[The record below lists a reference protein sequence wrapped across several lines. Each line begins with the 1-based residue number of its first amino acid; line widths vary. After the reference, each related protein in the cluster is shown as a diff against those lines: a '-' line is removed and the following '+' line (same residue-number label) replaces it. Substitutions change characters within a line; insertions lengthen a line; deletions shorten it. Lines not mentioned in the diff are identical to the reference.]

1 MLLANYPCKRLLEDC
16 EGWVCVSAS
25 IGGVQVVHYA
35 PDYLLDGR
43 AAYTWQKQLKFHLCS
58 LQFSTNKKINT
69 VNKWKFDLPGA
80 GVNGMTLLTRKF
92 LLLQGQSA
100 TGKYVWDSNMKI
112 WESISFA
119 GDSTTAATL
128 GAAPAAILG
137 ATTATQRQYYAA
149 PPLWGKKSGIFD
161 KVLLKKCPNGAKKA
175 HFFVCGPQLWRKFSF
190 SPPLPPLCDPKFYPS
205 PRCILRVLHFL
216 RHSFPLW
223 KKVGAYV
230 CMQQQNLRQYHKN
243 RITNCLACTNPL
255 INFEDKY
262 NIKLLISHQRRLRLR
277 RRRGGRR
284 RRKTC
289 WNMACVCLTVCDLCS
304 PPRLL
309 YRTLY
314 LQTGIQS

>member
-112 WESISFA
+112 WESNFFA

-128 GAAPAAILG
+128 GAATAAILG

-149 PPLWGKKSGIFD
+149 THGQGGGRGGIPLSEGKKPTPYPKAESWLPSKKIFYSPPPLRQKIRHFWQSSTKKVPKWGKKGAFFLCV
-161 KVLLKKCPNGAKKA
+161 VLN
-175 HFFVCGPQLWRKFSF
+175 CGENFL
-190 SPPLPPLCDPKFYPS
+190 SPPPFPPSVTPNFTPPLEAFWGYFTFWGILSPS
-205 PRCILRVLHFL
+205 G
-216 RHSFPLW
+216 
-223 KKVGAYV
+223 KKSVP
-230 CMQQQNLRQYHKN
+230 M
-243 RITNCLACTNPL
+243 
-255 INFEDKY
+255 
-262 NIKLLISHQRRLRLR
+262 
-277 RRRGGRR
+277 
-284 RRKTC
+284 
-289 WNMACVCLTVCDLCS
+289 CVCSNKIWDNIT
-304 PPRLL
+304 
-309 YRTLY
+309 RTE
-314 LQTGIQS
+314 